1 VAPGLQG
8 SAALLAAR
16 GCRWLCGRLPRR
28 PGELSRFQRHPCL
41 TFVGILVLTL
51 VALVAFRLVSS
62 GAKKDP
68 RKERVISVGTIVP
81 VRKDLNVRL
90 VYTADIQPY
99 QQVNI
104 FSRVD
109 GYIAKIYV

>member
-1 VAPGLQG
+1 M
-8 SAALLAAR
+8 
-16 GCRWLCGRLPRR
+16 
-28 PGELSRFQRHPCL
+28 SRFQRHPFL

-109 GYIAKIYV
+109 GYIAKIYVDKGDRKSTRLNSSHLVISYAVFCLKKKK